1 MLAQLKEICRPLE
14 ELMSPIEEAN
24 RRVWEGQ
31 ITLATT
37 AHLLGGVGIGLLAF
51 PKVRDRAQPIAYAL
65 MSVSFLM
72 HLYAFVTPWPT
83 STKAAAR
90 ERLSA

>member
-1 MLAQLKEICRPLE
+1 MLAQLKDMYRTLE

-37 AHLLGGVGIGLLAF
+37 AHTLGGIGIGLLAF
-51 PKVRDRAQPIAYAL
+51 PKVRERAQPIAYAL
-65 MSVSFLM
+65 LIVSFLM
-72 HLYAFVTPWPT
+72 HLYAFLTPWPT